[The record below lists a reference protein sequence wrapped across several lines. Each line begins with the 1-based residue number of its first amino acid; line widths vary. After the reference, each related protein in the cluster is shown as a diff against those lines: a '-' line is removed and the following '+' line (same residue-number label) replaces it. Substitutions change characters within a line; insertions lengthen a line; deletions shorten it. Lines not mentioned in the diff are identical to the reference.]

1 MLTNRSTLA
10 TILGVAALGVASKVK
25 KGSTNE
31 GIVMTFPSV
40 EVMLNWIKKYAPEEV
55 TTIHLKDANI
65 NSLPQEILLFKNLE
79 HIYLNNNQFT
89 KLPLILNELN
99 KLEHINLSGNFL
111 DQNSLQDLIY
121 FSGPDSKAKAILT
134 FGFSNNPI
142 DNIPLF
148 AGDLASGKH
157 GRIINTSFYDPYDY
171 TPYDKSVL
179 PNLTSDRLAELVER
193 GFTKHFAVALA
204 YAKGFIPLYN
214 EDEVSPEYV
223 VNLLKTNKLYRYL
236 KDRIV
241 FNLANMEDR
250 TVKHFTLPIELNKTK
265 SMYTLIIKGRRETR
279 YYEDTYNYNLNSFS
293 VKIPKGLRPPN
304 LQHLTFHDLTYIE
317 NLSEISNFPLL
328 SNLWFKGIN
337 HIGNLNFLSNLNKYM
352 TVLSFKFCKGMGF
365 FPEKLNTDR
374 IFSLEIENTDLKAL
388 PDISNIEIE
397 NVDIASNNYD
407 MSFPSP
413 LSILEWHKKGKLDKR
428 AIERLVYLSVSRKA
442 KSQIRKF

>member
-1 MLTNRSTLA
+1 MLNKNALTA
-10 TILGVAALGVASKVK
+10 IFGVAALGVASKLK

-40 EVMLNWIKKYAPEEV
+40 EAMLNWIKKNDPEDI

-65 NSLPQEILLFKNLE
+65 NSLPQDILVFKNLNA
-79 HIYLNNNQFT
+79 IYLDNNNFT
-89 KLPLILNELN
+89 EIPLILNEFNKLKYISLKGNRLN
-99 KLEHINLSGNFL
+99 KK
-111 DQNSLQDLIY
+111 SLQDLLH
-121 FSGPDSKAKAILT
+121 FSGSDSVKKDALT
-134 FGFSNNPI
+134 FNFSGNPI

-157 GRIINTSFYDPYDY
+157 GRTVYASYYDY
-171 TPYDKSVL
+171 GDIQTNYLL
-179 PNLTSDRLAELVER
+179 PNLTFDRLAELVER
-193 GFTKHFAVALA
+193 GFTKHFAIALA

-279 YYEDTYNYNLNSFS
+279 YYEDTYNYNLNSCS

-337 HIGNLNFLSNLNKYM
+337 HIGNLNFLSNLNEYM

-365 FPEKLNTDR
+365 FPEELNTDR